1 MSKESFLLIEN
12 EFRLPESM
20 MKALFYEGGSFSKHY
35 TYLPSQKAVDSIGTS
50 SPPPFPPPTYRF
62 SDSQN

>member
-35 TYLPSQKAVDSIGTS
+35 TYSPSQKAVDSIGTS
-50 SPPPFPPPTYRF
+50 SPPISPT
-62 SDSQN
+62 NIPLW